1 MECLKDCCKKL
12 TKKREKEQEETKGV
26 AVQVP
31 VTRKRLG
38 VQEDYLLSK
47 MPPDGKE
54 VPFVLPTLKAS
65 YVQPGASSS
74 PNLQYG
80 MPGPTRCAYAQR
92 KAELLNPLA
101 ASFAYSSESSLHTVA
116 VAADP
121 ERTSFGLNSRDLEVN
136 TSYSDSGER
145 LSRSMTELITTHSP
159 EMKSFDSMPSVLS
172 TSASIS
178 DSMRSSADSF
188 SLLGDDLGK
197 LCVRLSYKE
206 EMEQVWITLVQCS
219 QLNLPVNKAQKP
231 KIRIKGVIT
240 LPKPVKFQTSIKEYC
255 RDTSFTETF
264 VFALSLQS
272 LRGSALLLKLQTQG
286 AKKRTVAK
294 CVLSLRPLGPQEI
307 EQWLPLRSPC
317 KFSGRG
323 CELHLATCFQPV
335 CRRLQVRVLA
345 AQNLPTS
352 ASPLPPAYAVTV
364 EMLGSAEPATK
375 KKTRALKATK
385 GQCQWNDTFHLE
397 LDPLE
402 LAACELS
409 IKLFSCSSVKRKH
422 CVGQV
427 QLGLNGPTQEAAEQW
442 KDTVDHPEKVVAAW
456 HTVT

>member
-1 MECLKDCCKKL
+1 MECLKNCCKKL

-31 VTRKRLG
+31 VNPKRLG

-65 YVQPGASSS
+65 YVQPGAASS

-101 ASFAYSSESSLHTVA
+101 AAFAYSSESSLHTVA
-116 VAADP
+116 ETADP
-121 ERTSFGLNSRDLEVN
+121 ERTSSTLNSRDFELN

-145 LSRSMTELITTHSP
+145 LSRSMNELSTTHSP
-159 EMKSFDSMPSVLS
+159 EMKNFDSMSSVLS
-172 TSASIS
+172 TPAYIS
-178 DSMRSSADSF
+178 DSRSRADSF
-188 SLLGDDLGK
+188 SLLGDELGR

-206 EMEQVWITLVQCS
+206 DMEQVWITLVQCS
-219 QLNLPVNKAQKP
+219 QLNLPVNIAQKT

-255 RDTSFTETF
+255 QEISFMETF

-286 AKKRTVAK
+286 TKKRTVAK
-294 CVLSLRPLGPQEI
+294 CVLSLRPLGPQDI
-307 EQWLPLRSPC
+307 EQWQPLRSPC
-317 KFSGRG
+317 KFSGQG

-335 CRRLQVRVLA
+335 SRRLQVRVLA

-352 ASPLPPAYAVTV
+352 ASALPPAYAVTV
-364 EMLGSAEPATK
+364 QMLGSAEPATK
-375 KKTRALKATK
+375 KKTRALKATR
-385 GQCQWNDTFHLE
+385 GQCQWNDTFHLD
-397 LDPLE
+397 LDTLE

-409 IKLFSCSSVKRKH
+409 IKLVSCGSVKRKQ

-427 QLGLNGPTQEAAEQW
+427 QLGLNGPTQEAAKQW

>member
-1 MECLKDCCKKL
+1 MRRKYFTHKL
-12 TKKREKEQEETKGV
+12 HTRYNILGGGGALSHLPQIQIDKSNTEIIKHCFERLSPKGV

-80 MPGPTRCAYAQR
+80 MPGAFIDAHMHLTLR
-92 KAELLNPLA
+92 
-101 ASFAYSSESSLHTVA
+101 
-116 VAADP
+116 
-121 ERTSFGLNSRDLEVN
+121 SR
-136 TSYSDSGER
+136 R
-145 LSRSMTELITTHSP
+145 LS
-159 EMKSFDSMPSVLS
+159 
-172 TSASIS
+172 
-178 DSMRSSADSF
+178 DSF

-317 KFSGRG
+317 KFSVR

-427 QLGLNGPTQEAAEQW
+427 CFLSLGLNGPTQEAAEQW